1 MFQITHWSTLRT
13 RLLFL
18 WSILLLIEDL
28 LAIRGMQNL
37 ETPACN
43 FSEFLQPHSPGGG
56 EWTYEYDGY
65 IHVAKVNGGV
75 YTMCSN
81 SPKRSYQED
90 DKICHK
96 QKQTCYKQY
105 GPDLYVVELGPS
117 SRPSYQCFRFY
128 RRGQA
133 VVQLALS
140 DRLYDPR
147 GICNLTLRFDH
158 APWISVKL
166 YKTAI
171 APCPFNGGFNFQ
183 DIVEFSRDHTP
194 NSLCSSSERAP
205 LRLESDCV
213 QSEGFKMTF
222 SDDECIPTG
231 SHFGKTQRL
240 LCMASWMQDG
250 NGFAMLRKENE
261 RAFYCSRIIFSANN
275 EVKEMII
282 YLSWMCYRDT
292 DFNSHNLRLSIH
304 TNYVRF
310 RSPVKTIIS
319 LPCRANEQT
328 CSPVCKNG
336 QCTRTCS
343 QCLNSTGVPTEM
355 DPDVVGSWL
364 IGGPH
369 GTSTM
374 EVRGYILHSSGH

>member
-1 MFQITHWSTLRT
+1 
-13 RLLFL
+13 
-18 WSILLLIEDL
+18 
-28 LAIRGMQNL
+28 
-37 ETPACN
+37 
-43 FSEFLQPHSPGGG
+43 
-56 EWTYEYDGY
+56 
-65 IHVAKVNGGV
+65 
-75 YTMCSN
+75 
-81 SPKRSYQED
+81 
-90 DKICHK
+90 
-96 QKQTCYKQY
+96 
-105 GPDLYVVELGPS
+105 
-117 SRPSYQCFRFY
+117 
-128 RRGQA
+128 
-133 VVQLALS
+133 
-140 DRLYDPR
+140 
-147 GICNLTLRFDH
+147 
-158 APWISVKL
+158 
-166 YKTAI
+166 
-171 APCPFNGGFNFQ
+171 
-183 DIVEFSRDHTP
+183 
-194 NSLCSSSERAP
+194 
-205 LRLESDCV
+205 
-213 QSEGFKMTF
+213 MTF

-374 EVRGYILHSSGH
+374 ENSQSLMDIKEDKQKYLKEADTELKLLDEIRTQQAKFVGHVFGTHPHNWKDEQKESER